1 MPAPCVAQTAFG
13 LNLLDLYLR
22 HIIRRRSETIVRVIV
37 VQSTGTIH
45 VTLVVRVGRVRQAKP
60 PVPGSHS
67 EHPMHLLFVSFA
79 VGVDPRLEL
88 LPRFNN

>member
-1 MPAPCVAQTAFG
+1 MC
-13 LNLLDLYLR
+13 
-22 HIIRRRSETIVRVIV
+22 HIIRDRANTIVRIIV
-37 VQSTGTIH
+37 VECARTIH

-79 VGVDPRLEL
+79 VGVNPRLEL